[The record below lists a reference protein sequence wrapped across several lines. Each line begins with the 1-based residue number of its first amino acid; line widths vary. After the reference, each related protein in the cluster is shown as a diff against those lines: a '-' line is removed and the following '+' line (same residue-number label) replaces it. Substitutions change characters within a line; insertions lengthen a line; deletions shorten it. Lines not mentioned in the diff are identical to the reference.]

1 MTTVL
6 TRARLAGRR
15 NLVCTA
21 AAVAFVLVLG
31 PAPRVV
37 GQEPAVR
44 MIADEGEA
52 ASYWPRWRGPSG
64 QGLVTGSGYRG
75 HLVRH

>member
-15 NLVCTA
+15 NLVFMA
-21 AAVAFVLVLG
+21 AAVAFVLVLS
-31 PAPRVV
+31 PALRVM

-44 MIADEGEA
+44 MIAVLEHILSD
-52 ASYWPRWRGPSG
+52 PS
-64 QGLVTGSGYRG
+64 QIT
-75 HLVRH
+75 